1 MIQDINLFYMIGFYA
16 NLLALLYMGNET
28 TNVIYLGNND
38 KTLLV
43 L

>member
-1 MIQDINLFYMIGFYA
+1 MIQDIILFYMIGFHA
-16 NLLALLYMGNET
+16 NLLALLYGNET
-28 TNVIYLGNND
+28 TNVTYLGNND